1 MFSDV
6 IAPKETLLCAPGS
19 EEPLFDRQQL
29 SYSGCSERFR
39 LGERSFSRQYAHIY
53 ATRLMQMRDILNDR
67 AAHKWGETPLE
78 SLTGSCCCCVLPEA
92 LVNMS
97 GCVWQAV
104 SCPSGS
110 CVTCRWANSV

>member
-67 AAHKWGETPLE
+67 AAHKWGEKPLDCRGLNWKATSTHP
-78 SLTGSCCCCVLPEA
+78 SL
-92 LVNMS
+92 
-97 GCVWQAV
+97 
-104 SCPSGS
+104 
-110 CVTCRWANSV
+110 